1 MIIRQHSSMSDIE
14 IIQLD
19 GEIELRQDS
28 DFISVYEPYRIDFIR
43 ALLPEGYE
51 IIEKG
56 VKHE

>member
-1 MIIRQHSSMSDIE
+1 MSDIE